1 MTSRRLLKAAE
12 AIREVVSMAILTELR
27 DPRVQNV
34 TVTGVE
40 VAPDMRNAKV
50 QVSVM
55 GTEGQQHMCLGALRR
70 SAGFLQSKLAKRIDT
85 RYTPRLTF
93 ELDEGVK
100 KSLEMARIL
109 HELELEREEL
119 AKRQLALEAE
129 PVDGQ
134 PAATDPAATDP
145 AESDHTASTSPAGDS
160 EATDDPQA
168 ADSKPSSAARPE
180 AGSP

>member
-50 QVSVM
+50 LVSVM

-70 SAGFLQSKLAKRIDT
+70 SAGFLQAKLAKRIDT

-109 HELELEREEL
+109 HELEIEREEL
-119 AKRQLALEAE
+119 AKSRPTEIESEKQPAPWENSEEADTM
-129 PVDGQ
+129 PVDPPPPG
-134 PAATDPAATDP
+134 
-145 AESDHTASTSPAGDS
+145 EVSDQGPDT
-160 EATDDPQA
+160 PQN
-168 ADSKPSSAARPE
+168 
-180 AGSP
+180 

>member
-40 VAPDMRNAKV
+40 VAPDMRSAKV
-50 QVSVM
+50 KVSVM
-55 GTEGQQHMCLGALRR
+55 GTEGQQHMCLNALNR

-85 RYTPRLTF
+85 RYTPRLAF

-109 HELELEREEL
+109 YELELERQGL
-119 AKRQLALEAE
+119 ADRQLVETAE
-129 PVDGQ
+129 D
-134 PAATDPAATDP
+134 
-145 AESDHTASTSPAGDS
+145 
-160 EATDDPQA
+160 
-168 ADSKPSSAARPE
+168 SAAEASAVEDSTVENSAAGEPAPE
-180 AGSP
+180 DSSTQ